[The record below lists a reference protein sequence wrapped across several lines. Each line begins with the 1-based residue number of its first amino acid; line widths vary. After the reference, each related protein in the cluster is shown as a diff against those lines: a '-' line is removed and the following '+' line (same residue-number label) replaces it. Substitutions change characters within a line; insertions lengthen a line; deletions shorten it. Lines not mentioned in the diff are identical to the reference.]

1 MKSNDLIKTREE
13 ARAAM
18 MQALRDNNSEAFGEA
33 FDQMLENIQSA
44 VSQEAEKMINDF
56 TAAQDEKTLETRGV
70 RQLTSE
76 EKSFYQKF
84 GDCIKSKNPTQAL
97 TDMNLAF
104 PETVINSVFE
114 DLRTEHPLLSKI
126 DFMPT
131 GAAVKM
137 IMNTNGVDR
146 AQWGELC
153 DEIVKEAAGGIKV
166 VETTL
171 FKLSAF
177 IFVCKQ
183 LLILGPSWLDRFVR
197 ETLYEYFANG
207 LEYGIVTGTGKDMPI
222 GMDRQV
228 GEGVVRVDDVYPKK
242 EIIEINNLGI
252 ITLGN
257 LISMVSVNE
266 NGRPRN
272 ISNMIMVVNPADY
285 YSKVFPATHF
295 LAPDGTWRNALPY
308 PVSFIPSAAVTIGEA
323 VFGLARRYFAAAGSS
338 KEGNIEYSDH
348 YRFLEDQR
356 TYIIKGFANGMPK
369 DNKAFLRLDI
379 RGLEA
384 PAFRVENVTYTKSN
398 DATLNG
404 LKVGALRMS
413 PEFVPST
420 STYTAATTNAKNVVN
435 AVAANAGATVTVSVN
450 GEVIQN
456 GSAYEWKS
464 GENVVTVNVTAEDGT
479 TKEEY
484 TVTVTKS

>member
-1 MKSNDLIKTREE
+1 MKSNDLIITRDE
-13 ARAAM
+13 ARNSM
-18 MQALRDNNSEAFGEA
+18 MQALKNDDKEAFATA
-33 FDQMLENIQSA
+33 FDQMMESIADS
-44 VSQEAEKMINDF
+44 VRKEAEDMIAEQVKASDN
-56 TAAQDEKTLETRGV
+56 AILATRGA

-76 EKSFYQKF
+76 EKEFYQKF
-84 GDCIKSKNPTQAL
+84 GDSIKAKNPAQAL

-104 PETVINSVFE
+104 PETVINTVFE
-114 DLRTEHPLLSKI
+114 DLRANHPLLSKI

-183 LLILGPSWLDRFVR
+183 LLILGPTWIDRFVR

-207 LEYGIVTGTGKDMPI
+207 LEYGIVTGTGKNMPI

-228 GEGVVRVDDVYPKK
+228 GEGVVRVDDVYPQK
-242 EIIEINNLGI
+242 ELVAVNNLGI
-252 ITLGN
+252 QTLGN
-257 LISMVSVNE
+257 LISLVAVNE

-272 ISNMIMVVNPADY
+272 ISNLIMVVNPADY
-285 YSKVFPATHF
+285 YSKVYPAVYF
-295 LAPDGTWRNALPY
+295 MAPDGSWRNSLPY
-308 PVSFIPSAAVTIGEA
+308 PIDIIPSAAVTIGEA
-323 VFGLARRYFAAAGSS
+323 IFGLARRYFAAAGSS
-338 KEGNIEYSDH
+338 TDGNIEYSDH

-356 TYIIKGFANGMPK
+356 TYIVKGFANGMPK
-369 DNKAFLRLDI
+369 DNKSFIRIDI
-379 RGLEA
+379 KGLQA
-384 PAFRVENVTYTKSN
+384 PAFRVDNVTLTKST
-398 DATLNG
+398 DATLAS
-404 LKVGALRMS
+404 LKVGALKLTPDFAAETAS
-413 PEFVPST
+413 
-420 STYTAATTNAKNVVN
+420 YTASTTNATNTIN
-435 AVAANAGATVTVSVN
+435 AVAADAGANVVVTVDGAV
-450 GEVIQN
+450 VQN
-456 GSAYEWKS
+456 GSAIAWKT
-464 GENVVTVNVTAEDGT
+464 GANVVKVNVTAEDGT
-479 TKEEY
+479 TAEEY